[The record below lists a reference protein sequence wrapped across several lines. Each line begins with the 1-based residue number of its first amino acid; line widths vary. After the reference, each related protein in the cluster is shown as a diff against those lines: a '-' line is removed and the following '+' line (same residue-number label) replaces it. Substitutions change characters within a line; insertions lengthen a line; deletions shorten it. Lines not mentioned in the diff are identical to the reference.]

1 MPPTPMAVND
11 GRAAA
16 ADINDLDFD
25 LDFRV
30 IEAEFPIAKFM
41 CDTSDQC
48 GSTCSG
54 SACNSSANEPF

>member
-1 MPPTPMAVND
+1 MLPAPLTVRDESAVSGELD
-11 GRAAA
+11 
-16 ADINDLDFD
+16 DLDFD

-30 IEAEFPIAKFM
+30 IEAEYPIAKLA